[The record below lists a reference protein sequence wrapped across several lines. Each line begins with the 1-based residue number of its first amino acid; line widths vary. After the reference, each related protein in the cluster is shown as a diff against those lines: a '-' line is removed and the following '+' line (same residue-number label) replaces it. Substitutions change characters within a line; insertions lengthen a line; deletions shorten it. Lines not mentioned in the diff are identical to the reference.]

1 MFLTFGKYHDCVPL
15 SCLILSNV
23 VILTSFASQL
33 IVMSRRINIGD
44 TVVVVGVHH
53 RGKHAVVL
61 ATTPKMFYIKF
72 SCSGDETRVMA
83 YNVKIQDSSSDN
95 TSTREVNM
103 LDRTPTSERAM
114 ILANDNEFQAEIY
127 DEIRKM
133 KQIMEQLT
141 VLLQKFQV

>member
-1 MFLTFGKYHDCVPL
+1 
-15 SCLILSNV
+15 
-23 VILTSFASQL
+23 
-33 IVMSRRINIGD
+33 
-44 TVVVVGVHH
+44 
-53 RGKHAVVL
+53 
-61 ATTPKMFYIKF
+61 
-72 SCSGDETRVMA
+72 MA